1 MLTRNGYGK
10 GVDWWS
16 LGALC
21 YEMLVGKAP
30 FVAKSQKD
38 LDRKILSEK
47 LSCPSYLTANAHS
60 LLKGMLDKVRRRSLT
75 PRPLTIAI

>member
-21 YEMLVGKAP
+21 FEMLSGKPP
-30 FVAKSQKD
+30 FTAKTQKD
-38 LDRKILSEK
+38 LGKIGS
-47 LSCPSYLTANAHS
+47 
-60 LLKGMLDKVRRRSLT
+60 DKIR
-75 PRPLTIAI
+75 

>member
-21 YEMLVGKAP
+21 YEMLVGKPP
-30 FVAKSQKD
+30 FTAKSQKD
-38 LDRKILSEK
+38 LDRKIMYEK
-47 LSCPSYLTANAHS
+47 FSAPSYLGAATHS
-60 LLKGMLDKVRRRSLT
+60 LLKGMLEKD
-75 PRPLTIAI
+75 P